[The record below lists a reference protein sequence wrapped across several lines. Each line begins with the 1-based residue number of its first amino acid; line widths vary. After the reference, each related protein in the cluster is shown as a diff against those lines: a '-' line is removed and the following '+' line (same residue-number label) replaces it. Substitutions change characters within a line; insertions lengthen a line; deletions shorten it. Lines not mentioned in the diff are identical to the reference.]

1 MSVAYD
7 KGHISV
13 TMLLLCPFFAFESY
27 EIILLQERST
37 QQCGITW
44 ATFYNSVTAQCR
56 KILAHRIAR
65 EFFPVYLIET

>member
-13 TMLLLCPFFAFESY
+13 TMPLLCPSFAFESY
-27 EIILLQERST
+27 EITLLQERST

-44 ATFYNSVTAQCR
+44 ATFYNSVT
-56 KILAHRIAR
+56 
-65 EFFPVYLIET
+65 T

>member
-56 KILAHRIAR
+56 KLPAHTITC
-65 EFFPVYLIET
+65 EIVSVYLR

>member
-7 KGHISV
+7 KGNMSV
-13 TMLLLCPFFAFESY
+13 TMIPLCPPFAFESY
-27 EIILLQERST
+27 KITVLQERST

-56 KILAHRIAR
+56 KLLGHRIAR
-65 EFFPVYLIET
+65 ALFSVY

>member
-13 TMLLLCPFFAFESY
+13 TMPLLCPSFAFESY
-27 EIILLQERST
+27 EITLLQERST

-44 ATFYNSVTAQCR
+44 ATFYNSVTAQWR
-56 KILAHRIAR
+56 KLPAHTHACGI
-65 EFFPVYLIET
+65 FCV

>member
-7 KGHISV
+7 KGHNSV
-13 TMLLLCPFFAFESY
+13 TMPLLCPSFAFESY
-27 EIILLQERST
+27 EITLLQERST

-56 KILAHRIAR
+56 KLLAHTITC
-65 EFFPVYLIET
+65 EHFFIYLT